1 MTDNIQ
7 AKLHWLSFP
16 AVLFNGA
23 KLVAENAAFSSLTAE
38 IKTAL
43 MHKLALIV
51 SNSDIRQSGY
61 KNVHLGLTPHV
72 HYEANVMVQP
82 DTAGYAALF
91 YPLKQSSGI
100 TELYASVFKHS
111 IEAIMITDADDNIIA
126 VNHAF
131 VKTTGFTEQQVL
143 YRKPDFLRRGL
154 NEKATLK
161 QVWQSV
167 QKRGHWAGEIKNR
180 KADGHYYISWLSL
193 SAVQDNHGN
202 VTHYVSIFSDITS
215 HITEHKKYKK
225 LAHYD
230 FLTGLPNRALLEDRF
245 DQFVLHQ
252 KRHNRPESC
261 ACLFIDINDFKQI
274 NDEYGHKIGD
284 DCLIAVAEI
293 LQQAIRQ
300 DDTACRLSGDEFV
313 ILLTELS
320 DAADVTRVTD
330 NINQQLPG
338 VTKRLGLKQKLTL
351 SIGRSIYPDDA
362 SDLEKLLNIAD
373 INMYEIK
380 RSLKR

>member
-1 MTDNIQ
+1 MTENIQ

-23 KLVAENAAFSSLTAE
+23 KLLSENAAFSCLTADT
-38 IKTAL
+38 KTAL
-43 MHKLALIV
+43 IQKLTLIV
-51 SNSDIRQSGY
+51 SNSDICHSGY
-61 KNVHLGLTPHV
+61 KNVHISLSPQL
-72 HYEANVMVQP
+72 HYAANVMLQP
-82 DTAGYAALF
+82 DAAGYAALF

-100 TELYASVFKHS
+100 TELYASVFQHS
-111 IEAIMITDADDNIIA
+111 IEAIMITDADDDIVA

-154 NEKATLK
+154 SEEATLK

-167 QKRGHWAGEIKNR
+167 REQGHWAGEIKNR
-180 KADGHYYISWLSL
+180 KAGGHYYICWLSL
-193 SAVQDNHGN
+193 SAVQDSSGN

-245 DQFVLHQ
+245 EQFVLHQ
-252 KRHNRPESC
+252 QRHNRPESC

-274 NDEYGHKIGD
+274 NDEYGHKTGD
-284 DCLIAVAEI
+284 DCLIALAKI
-293 LQQAIRQ
+293 LQQSIRQ

-313 ILLTELS
+313 ILLSELS
-320 DAADVTRVTD
+320 DAADINRV
-330 NINQQLPG
+330 NGEINQQMASL
-338 VTKRLGLKQKLTL
+338 TKRLGLQQPLTL
-351 SIGRSIYPDDA
+351 SIGSSVYPDDA
-362 SDLEKLLNIAD
+362 TDLEQLLDIAD
-373 INMYEIK
+373 KKMYQIK
-380 RSLKR
+380 HSLKR